1 MFTTL
6 LMNAPFLEQLYF
18 SKTLNCSVQFKTLK
32 IIFIFLFIEKK
43 TSAQT
48 QHLKIHSLNLPF
60 LIFAH
65 SKTFL
70 LCHCTDFFLISALR
84 SLNEV
89 EKKYLNLQIKHEHL
103 ETELFEKN
111 EEFTRLSTASK
122 NLYKE
127 YETLKNQYETETRA
141 MSG

>member
-1 MFTTL
+1 MSEQPEYLIRCIRRWNTETL
-6 LMNAPFLEQLYF
+6 FVFITEVQKLRSWILVLLLVLMP
-18 SKTLNCSVQFKTLK
+18 TLRTNVCGNLSVQFVVEHGT
-32 IIFIFLFIEKK
+32 IYLFII
-43 TSAQT
+43 
-48 QHLKIHSLNLPF
+48 L
-60 LIFAH
+60 
-65 SKTFL
+65 
-70 LCHCTDFFLISALR
+70 ALR
-84 SLNEV
+84 SLNDV
-89 EKKYLNLQIKHEHL
+89 EKKYLNLQIKHEQL

>member
-1 MFTTL
+1 MK
-6 LMNAPFLEQLYF
+6 LEMEYIL
-18 SKTLNCSVQFKTLK
+18 
-32 IIFIFLFIEKK
+32 FIFL
-43 TSAQT
+43 
-48 QHLKIHSLNLPF
+48 
-60 LIFAH
+60 
-65 SKTFL
+65 
-70 LCHCTDFFLISALR
+70 ALR
-84 SLNEV
+84 SLNDV
-89 EKKYLNLQIKHEHL
+89 GKKYLNLQIKHEQL